1 MCFRP
6 SNSEAKSVVVCPSCG
21 KTTPLDSERC
31 EKCGASL
38 DGSDAPAIAPPQ
50 APAIAPFAI
59 PGRYNLP
66 PLSVS
71 HPELP
76 GASSIRTN
84 LVGSSINDGALWR
97 FLKKGVVARKSQID
111 CWYSSPVTA
120 LIQDPV
126 TKAVVGVEIERNG
139 QKLNIAAR
147 NGVVLALGGY
157 ENDPNAAQQ
166 FLDQPKTLV
175 TGTLYNEG
183 DGMRMAQAAG
193 ARLWH
198 TNAWESGGVGLVPE
212 ADRMRSLGADIA
224 FFRAGSVVLVGGDA
238 RRYLAEDA
246 EQRGGRVKVGGSWV
260 VPARPDA
267 NFFVFDEAQ
276 RADMEN
282 GVAPRPFPNWS
293 VDLSAE
299 VESGK
304 VARADDVPGLA
315 AVLGL
320 DGEALQATIDAYN
333 AAAASGFDA
342 LGRQSQNMRAFGNG
356 RHAGWSG
363 ANGECPGDGRF
374 WRTHPA
380 LVRGGRMWQRD
391 GAQCAKRREPGGMH
405 RVRKDCRGG
414 SGNGER
420 RCGGAARG
428 PDARAGLGRRFRIR
442 RGSRRVG
449 PFIGGGRRRWGRF
462 GRPPLGEG
470 RRHRRRDRRGGGP
483 APHRACRSGCPC
495 VGRAEG
501 AHGPGW
507 HAGRG
512 RGGRC
517 HGHQHGLEG
526 SRAQRAGTWRVRDSA
541 TACEARCGMAL
552 RGGGRATRAAQA
564 AKGEA

>member
-50 APAIAPFAI
+50 APAIAPSAI

-356 RHAGWSG
+356 PYYGVAVYPAVLATQGGPERAANAQVMGASG
-363 ANGECPGDGRF
+363 EPIPHLYAAGECGNVTARNAQSGGNLAECIVFGKIAGEEAATAKDDAV
-374 WRTHPA
+374 A
-380 LVRGGRMWQRD
+380 LP
-391 GAQCAKRREPGGMH
+391 E
-405 RVRKDCRGG
+405 
-414 SGNGER
+414 
-420 RCGGAARG
+420 
-428 PDARAGLGRRFRIR
+428 GLT
-442 RGSRRVG
+442 
-449 PFIGGGRRRWGRF
+449 
-462 GRPPLGEG
+462 
-470 RRHRRRDRRGGGP
+470 
-483 APHRACRSGCPC
+483 
-495 VGRAEG
+495 
-501 AHGPGW
+501 HGPGSGDVSVYDEAPDESGLSSGEAVGVGEGLGGPLW
-507 HAGRG
+507 VKVAATGGAIDAVEVLRHTEHAEVGAPA
-512 RGGRC
+512 
-517 HGHQHGLEG
+517 LDEL
-526 SRAQRAGTWRVRDSA
+526 RARMVQAGTPDVDAVAGATVTSMGLKEAVRN
-541 TACEARCGMAL
+541 AL
-552 RGGGRATRAAQA
+552 GHGA
-564 AKGEA
+564 